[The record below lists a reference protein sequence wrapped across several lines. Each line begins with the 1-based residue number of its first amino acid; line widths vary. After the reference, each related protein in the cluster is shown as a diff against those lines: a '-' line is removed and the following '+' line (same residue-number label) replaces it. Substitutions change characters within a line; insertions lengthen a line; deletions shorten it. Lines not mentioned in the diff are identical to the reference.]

1 MNTEN
6 AAINPLGRFHPV
18 IAQWFRDRYQR
29 PTDIQS
35 EAWGHIQAQRHV
47 LVTAPTG
54 SGKTL
59 TAFLWAINE
68 LATAALPLG
77 HTRVL
82 YVSPLKALNN
92 DIRRNLLQPLE
103 ALRTCFERAGQE
115 MPEIR
120 VLTRSGDT
128 PFAERR
134 RMLRRPPEILI
145 TTPESLNLI
154 LASPQ
159 ARAILSTVRTLILD
173 EIHAVCD
180 SKRGTYLMTAVERLV
195 LLAGEFQRIALSATV
210 NPLETVAD
218 FVGGYQRLGAAEA
231 PEYVK
236 RPVEVAASRTAKQY
250 EIRVRYPLE
259 AASRPGGESLWDMLV
274 GAFKTTIG
282 QNRSTLV
289 FVNNRRLC
297 EKIVLKINRNESE
310 PLAYAHHGSLARE
323 IRHTVESHLKSGQLK
338 AIVATNSLELGIDI
352 GPLDEVLLVQSPPSF
367 SAAIQRIG
375 RSGHQV
381 GRISR
386 GTLYPTHARDFLG
399 AAVLAQH
406 LPDQSIEPKE
416 PVHAPLDVL
425 AQVIVA
431 MAGVDTWDVDDLYHH
446 IKTCYAYRDLSR
458 RQFDLVLQMLA
469 GKYAM
474 SRLRDLKPRVSI
486 DGINNTVK
494 ARKGALMAVYLAGGV
509 IPDRGYFHLRHARSG
524 ARIGELDEEFVWEAK
539 VGQTFNLGAQKWRIE
554 KITAGDVLVVPGHP
568 QSLETPFWK
577 GEAFQRDWH
586 FSEKILEFLQEADR
600 LMTDKTWQAQMQQ
613 RCHMD
618 PSAARVLL
626 EFLKSQKAAVK
637 GPLPH
642 RHHMVVEFVHC
653 APGTAPGNQVVL
665 LNCWGGKVNQP
676 LALALDA
683 AWHEKFG
690 QRLEIF
696 AGNDAVALLLPD
708 EVGADDILALVN
720 SRNLDQLLRDRL
732 ETSGIFGARFRECAG
747 RALLLTR
754 PNFKK
759 RMPLWMSRLR
769 SQKLFNAV
777 RRYDDFP
784 ILLETWRTCLQDE
797 FDLER
802 LRSLLAEL
810 EAGTIAW
817 SEVHSD
823 QASPMS
829 RQMAWSQINKYM
841 YMDDTPG
848 DDQPSQLSGD
858 LLHEIV
864 HSPTLRPSVSQAIA
878 AQFEQKSLRL
888 IAGYLPTDGDDLVEW
903 VKERLLIPDKEWRAL
918 MDLIAQ
924 EAGRKSDGLL
934 QAIAPRVA
942 RLNLPGTGETL
953 VAAREML
960 PAVLTALPHAGDT
973 IAVEPLLP
981 DGAGADLD
989 MTKGVS
995 ADAEAGPEAS
1005 EVDLAWLLGEWLQFY
1020 GPQSAEFI
1028 AGTLGLETARAV
1040 IYLDQLADD
1049 QRLIFGPLIKKTA
1062 DAFYCDARNFE
1073 MLLRLERRA
1082 AQPVVAPRPCEALAP
1097 FLAQVQGLVPGAAD
1111 RREPVERLMDV
1122 SEQMSGYSLPAHLW
1136 ESEIF
1141 PARVPAYDPA
1151 WLDSLMQATDLKW
1164 LGRPNR
1170 QLIFCFEPDLD
1181 LLMPPAPSAQNQ
1193 DDADRQEPQAMP
1205 QTGMG
1210 QLLDSAGR
1218 FDFSTLLKLS
1228 GLNPADASRQ
1238 LWEGVWQGVY
1248 SNDAFA
1254 VVRQGLATG
1263 FKPPQM
1269 DTRARTG
1276 VRSKRRAARGA
1287 FSRWRA
1293 ALPQAG
1299 NWFKIVYPELADDL
1313 LSQQER
1319 LKDRIRLLLSRYGIL
1334 FRELL
1339 IREMPMFRWAALLRT
1354 LRLMDLSGEIHSGCF
1369 FQGISGLQFIAP
1381 ELLSLLQHE
1390 ADPPPI
1396 YWLNAID
1403 PASMC
1408 GLGLQALPH
1417 RLPRRIES
1425 NHLVYRGAELIA
1437 TSQRKGRK
1445 IHFSITPDDPDI
1457 SACLGFLHHLLN
1469 RRFQP
1474 RRHLTVE
1481 TINDQPAT
1489 QSAYLPVFVNA
1500 FDVVRDPE
1508 SITLYSRIQ

>member
-1 MNTEN
+1 MMNTDN
-6 AAINPLGRFHPV
+6 TAINPLSRFHPV
-18 IAQWFRDRYQR
+18 IAQWFSDRYQR

-35 EAWGHIQAQRHV
+35 AAWDHIQAQRHV

-59 TAFLWAINE
+59 TAFLWAVDE
-68 LATAALPLG
+68 LATARLPSG
-77 HTRVL
+77 RTRVL

-103 ALRTCFERAGQE
+103 ELRACFKRAGRQ
-115 MPEIR
+115 MPDIR

-134 RMLRRPPEILI
+134 QMLRRPPEILI
-145 TTPESLNLI
+145 TTPESLNLL

-159 ARAILSTVRTLILD
+159 ARTMLSTVRTVILD
-173 EIHAVCD
+173 EIHAVFD

-218 FVGGYQRLGAAEA
+218 FIGGYQRSGAAAA

-236 RPVEVAASRTAKQY
+236 RSVAIAASRTAKQY
-250 EIRVRYPLE
+250 DIMVRYPL
-259 AASRPGGESLWDMLV
+259 AATHPSGESLWDALV
-274 GAFKTTIG
+274 EAFKARIG
-282 QNRSTLV
+282 HNRSTLV

-297 EKIVLKINRNESE
+297 EKLVLKINRNEAD
-310 PLAYAHHGSLARE
+310 PMAYAHHGSLSRE
-323 IRHTVESHLKSGQLK
+323 IRQAVESHLKSGRLK

-352 GPLDEVLLVQSPPSF
+352 GPLDEVLLVQSPPSL

-375 RSGHQV
+375 RAGHQV

-386 GTLYPTHARDFLG
+386 GSLYPTHARDFLE

-406 LPDQSIEPKE
+406 LPEQAIEPRH

-431 MAGVDTWDVDDLYHH
+431 MTGVDTWDVDELYYHL
-446 IKTCYAYRDLSR
+446 KTSHPYRDLPR

-474 SRLRDLKPRVSI
+474 SRLRDLKPRVAVDSI
-486 DGINNTVK
+486 ANTVK
-494 ARKGALMAVYLAGGV
+494 ARKGALMAVYLSGGV
-509 IPDRGYFHLRHARSG
+509 IPDRGYFHLRHARTG
-524 ARIGELDEEFVWEAK
+524 AHIGELDEEFVWEAK

-554 KITAGDVLVVPGHP
+554 KITAGEVLVLPGHP
-568 QSLETPFWK
+568 QALETPFWK

-600 LMTDKTWQAQMQQ
+600 LMTDRAWQEQMRQ
-613 RCHMD
+613 RCHME
-618 PSAARVLL
+618 PSAARALL
-626 EFLKSQKAAVK
+626 QFLASQKEAFS

-642 RHHMVVEFVHC
+642 RHHIVVEFVHS
-653 APGTAPGNQVVL
+653 APGAAPGNQVVL
-665 LNCWGGKVNQP
+665 LNLWGGKVNQP

-683 AWHEKFG
+683 AWYERYG

-696 AGNDAVALLLPD
+696 AGNDAIALLLP
-708 EVGADDILALVN
+708 EAVNAADILALVN
-720 SRNLDQLLRDRL
+720 SRNLDDLLRKRL

-777 RRYDDFP
+777 RQYDDFP

-823 QASPMS
+823 RASPMS

-848 DDQPSQLSGD
+848 DQQPSQLSGD

-864 HSPTLRPSVSQAIA
+864 HSPALRPAVSQAVVA
-878 AQFEQKSLRL
+878 TFEQKSLRL
-888 IAGYLPTDGDDLVEW
+888 LAGYLPTESDDLVEW
-903 VKERLLIPDKEWRAL
+903 VKERLLIPNKEWQAL
-918 MDLIAQ
+918 LDLIARESNRNNDALIRTTASRVVRLRLP
-924 EAGRKSDGLL
+924 EA
-934 QAIAPRVA
+934 
-942 RLNLPGTGETL
+942 GETL
-953 VAAREML
+953 IVAHEML
-960 PAVLTALPHAGDT
+960 PSVLAALPHADAT
-973 IAVEPLLP
+973 VAIDPLVP
-981 DGAGADLD
+981 DAAGAGMAPAN
-989 MTKGVS
+989 GVP
-995 ADAEAGPEAS
+995 AEDDGDAEAPEP
-1005 EVDLAWLLGEWLQFY
+1005 DLEWLLSEWLQFY
-1020 GPQSAEFI
+1020 GPLPAAFI
-1028 AGTLGLETARAV
+1028 ADTLGLETARAV
-1040 IYLDQLADD
+1040 NCLDLLVDD
-1049 QRLIFGPLIKKTA
+1049 QRLIFGPLIKNRA
-1062 DAFYCDARNFE
+1062 DTCYCDARNFE

-1082 AQPVVAPRPCEALAP
+1082 AQPVVDPRPCEALAP
-1097 FLAQVQGLVPGAAD
+1097 FLARVQGLTSGPAD
-1111 RREPVERLMDV
+1111 RRDPVEWLMDIG
-1122 SEQMSGYSLPAHLW
+1122 EQMSGCLLAAHLW
-1136 ESEIF
+1136 EGEIF
-1141 PARVPAYDPA
+1141 PARMPAYDPA
-1151 WLDSLMQATDLKW
+1151 WLDSLMQTTDLTW
-1164 LGRPNR
+1164 LGRPKR
-1170 QLIFCFEPDLD
+1170 QLTFCFEPDLD
-1181 LLMPPAPSAQNQ
+1181 LLAPSGSSAQSK
-1193 DDADRQEPQAMP
+1193 DEADGHQLPVTA
-1205 QTGMG
+1205 QTGLDE
-1210 QLLDSAGR
+1210 LLASAGR
-1218 FDFSTLLKLS
+1218 FDFGTLLKLS
-1228 GLNPADASRQ
+1228 GISPADASRQ

-1248 SNDAFA
+1248 SNDSFA
-1254 VVRQGLATG
+1254 AVRQGLATG
-1263 FKPPQM
+1263 FKPPRM
-1269 DTRARTG
+1269 DKRVRTG
-1276 VRSKRRAARGA
+1276 VRSKRSAARGA
-1287 FSRWRA
+1287 FSRWKA

-1299 NWFKIVYPELADDL
+1299 NWFKINYPELEDDL

-1319 LKDRIRLLLSRYGIL
+1319 RKDRIRLLLNRYGIL

-1339 IREMPMFRWAALLRT
+1339 VRELPMLRWGALLRT

-1369 FQGISGLQFIAP
+1369 FRGISGLQFIAP
-1381 ELLSLLQHE
+1381 QWLPLLQHD
-1390 ADPPPI
+1390 ADPQPI
-1396 YWLNAID
+1396 YWLNAVD

-1408 GLGLQALPH
+1408 GLGLQELPY

-1425 NHLVYRGAELIA
+1425 NHLVYRGAELIV
-1437 TSQRKGRK
+1437 TSRRKGRA
-1445 IHFSITPDDPDI
+1445 IDFSIAADDPDL
-1457 SACLGFLHHLLN
+1457 SAGLGFLHHLLN

-1474 RRHLTVE
+1474 RRHVTVE
-1481 TINDQPAT
+1481 TINGRPAT
-1489 QSAYLPVFVNA
+1489 ESPYLPIFADA